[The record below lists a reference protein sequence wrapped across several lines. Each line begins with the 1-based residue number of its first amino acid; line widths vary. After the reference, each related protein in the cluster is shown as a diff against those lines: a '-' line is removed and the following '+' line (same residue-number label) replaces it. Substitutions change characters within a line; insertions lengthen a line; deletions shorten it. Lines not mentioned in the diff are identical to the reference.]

1 MTKKQQQFADEYL
14 KDCNATRAYKAAYKD
29 GISDNVASSCGLKLL
44 RNADIKSYI
53 DKKLAEISSQR
64 IADVKEIMEFYTG
77 VLRGEIKDQF
87 GLDASLSDRLSA
99 GKELLKRYER
109 TENSIKENTEDNGL
123 IDAIKAA
130 AAAREA
136 KQ

>member
-14 KDCNATRAYKAAYKD
+14 KDCNATRAYKEVYGEGK
-29 GISDNVASSCGLKLL
+29 SDLAIRASSSKLL
-44 RNADIKSYI
+44 TNHNVKAYI
-53 DKKLAEISSQR
+53 DEKLSEISSKR

>member
-14 KDCNATRAYKAAYKD
+14 KDCNATRAYKEVYPNAKSED
-29 GISDNVASSCGLKLL
+29 SIRKSASKLL
-44 RNADIKSYI
+44 TNHDIKAYI
-53 DKKLAEISSQR
+53 DEKLAEISSKR

-99 GKELLKRYER
+99 GRELLKRYER
-109 TENSIKENTEDNGL
+109 TENSGKENTEDNGL

>member
-14 KDCNATRAYKAAYKD
+14 KDCNATRAYKAVYGEKKSES
-29 GISDNVASSCGLKLL
+29 GTRASATQVLANPSVK
-44 RNADIKSYI
+44 AYI
-53 DKKLAEISSQR
+53 DEKLAEISSKR

-109 TENSIKENTEDNGL
+109 TENSSKENTEDNGL

-136 KQ
+136 KA

>member
-14 KDCNATRAYKAAYKD
+14 KDCNATRAYKTAFPNAKSESGIRKAAS
-29 GISDNVASSCGLKLL
+29 ILL
-44 RNADIKSYI
+44 TNPSIKEYI
-53 DKKLAEISSQR
+53 EKKLEEISNQR

-109 TENSIKENTEDNGL
+109 TEGTKKEESEGNGL
-123 IDAIKAA
+123 IEAIKAA
-130 AAAREA
+130 VAAREA
-136 KQ
+136 KA